1 MTLVRAWAKLSIEKI
16 SYCGRP
22 CLRIE
27 LYLFKAV
34 IKGSGPW
41 LLWTPSLVT
50 FFVKWREDSIEINS
64 CISDSPAYCFFLFF
78 KLVGS
83 APQFPHGVMDPIVE
97 MAKLAKKYNL
107 GLHVDS
113 CLGGFLIPFMK
124 KAG

>member
-1 MTLVRAWAKLSIEKI
+1 MALTFRDQNDAGSRMSKTQYWDNLV
-16 SYCGRP
+16 
-22 CLRIE
+22 
-27 LYLFKAV
+27 
-34 IKGSGPW
+34 
-41 LLWTPSLVT
+41 LV
-50 FFVKWREDSIEINS
+50 VVPGLPY
-64 CISDSPAYCFFLFF
+64 DSPPTLCIFHVNLKSQWQPCVLFFLFF
-78 KLVGS
+78 QLVGS

>member
-1 MTLVRAWAKLSIEKI
+1 M
-16 SYCGRP
+16 YFP
-22 CLRIE
+22 CNLT
-27 LYLFKAV
+27 
-34 IKGSGPW
+34 SQW
-41 LLWTPSLVT
+41 
-50 FFVKWREDSIEINS
+50 
-64 CISDSPAYCFFLFF
+64 SPAYCFFSFF
-78 KLVGS
+78 QLVGS